1 MAENQPQEADPAVQF
16 VMDQPDHGGSSQLQ
30 SNFSK
35 TFPRN
40 PILILSSLHIVA
52 SVLVIIP
59 QLRY

>member
-59 QLRY
+59 QVLT